1 MHYIQHYRKP
11 NDQSSAL
18 FAHCLKM
25 AIVSVEVEIEVL
37 PKEEKDAEITSYT
50 ATFICPNTHEHDQV
64 YADRDAT
71 DNANC
76 SQSTVMN
83 PGALV
88 DTEKYENEVQTSSD
102 IPKVTTNSES
112 NSSDIHMK
120 AVTVDLPEQVNAE
133 DLDENALSATVNWF
147 HFIFSQVTR
156 NGCVALQDFK
166 YTAKSCDVRIFHS
179 YTESIFIVSVSIY
192 MT

>member
-1 MHYIQHYRKP
+1 
-11 NDQSSAL
+11 
-18 FAHCLKM
+18 M

-37 PKEEKDAEITSYT
+37 PKEEKDTEISSYT
-50 ATFICPNTHEHDQV
+50 ATFICPSTHEYDQV
-64 YADRDAT
+64 YQADRDAT

-76 SQSTVMN
+76 SQSIVMN

-88 DTEKYENEVQTSSD
+88 DTEKYENEAQASSD
-102 IPKVTTNSES
+102 IPKETTNSER

-133 DLDENALSATVNWF
+133 DLDENASSATVNWF
-147 HFIFSQVTR
+147 HSIFSEVTR
-156 NGCVALQDFK
+156 NGRVALQDFK

-179 YTESIFIVSVSIY
+179 YTE
-192 MT
+192 